1 MPEAWPG
8 LLTELIS
15 THALSSRSLQLEK
28 VIIKSAQVLTASLGR
43 KPNVKVGAVGSQN
56 TPVLG
61 RRQCAQ
67 REEGRVSEVSLL
79 LCVHHGTSRMPKQGR
94 DL

>member
-1 MPEAWPG
+1 MPEACPG
-8 LLTELIS
+8 LLTELVS
-15 THALSSRSLQLEK
+15 AHSLSSRSLQLEK

-56 TPVLG
+56 NPVLR

-67 REEGRVSEVSLL
+67 REEGRAGEVSLL
-79 LCVHHGTSRMPKQGR
+79 LCVHYGTS
-94 DL
+94 